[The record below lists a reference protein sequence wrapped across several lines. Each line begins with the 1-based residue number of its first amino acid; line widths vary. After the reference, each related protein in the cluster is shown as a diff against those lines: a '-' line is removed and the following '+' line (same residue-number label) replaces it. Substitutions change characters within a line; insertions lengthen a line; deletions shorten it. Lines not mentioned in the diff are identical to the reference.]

1 MFFLLTRYQEQHCE
15 KHFFVAFLKYTP
27 QSLYDEV
34 SSGRK
39 RTGGEAGGS
48 TVGLHHLCGF
58 RSARLR
64 FCIPYST
71 FRKSRLVSLTRPTR
85 LPPYCCNLN
94 LAFFPEDCPLYLTRN
109 FTAIAHLELRE
120 LQ

>member
-48 TVGLHHLCGF
+48 AIGPRRLCGF
-58 RSARLR
+58 RGARLR

-71 FRKSRLVSLTRPTR
+71 FRKSRLVSPTRPTR

-94 LAFFPEDCPLYLTRN
+94 LAFFPKDCPLYLTRN

-120 LQ
+120 LR